1 MENGELNL
9 WDPSRIVSSAEYVGS
24 SANHLVSFAYG
35 LYISRPS
42 ESLIFGNT
50 QHKGPVRA
58 LDFNPL
64 QHHLL
69 SSGGTN
75 GEVYVW
81 DLKNPGTPYT
91 PGARSSKL
99 DEITALA
106 WNNHVAH
113 VLGTSSSSGYTVVW
127 DLRGKREVT
136 ALQYGGGAGTTGGSS
151 VLQGGGVLALGSRR
165 GMSAIAWHP
174 DNVRPSTRGLE
185 DSFLTILIRPL
196 ALSRPLRMMPRLS

>member
-1 MENGELNL
+1 MFET
-9 WDPSRIVSSAEYVGS
+9 SASYVVSLAQYFV
-24 SANHLVSFAYG
+24 HC
-35 LYISRPS
+35 RTS

-50 QHKGPVRA
+50 EHTGPVRA
-58 LDFNPL
+58 LDFNPM
-64 QHHLL
+64 QPHLL
-69 SSGGTN
+69 ASGGTN

-151 VLQGGGVLALGSRR
+151 VHQGGGVLALGNRR

-174 DNVRPSTRGLE
+174 DNVRPSTVMFDISLFRN
-185 DSFLTILIRPL
+185 DFFLGY
-196 ALSRPLRMMPRLS
+196 SRHHCL

>member
-1 MENGELNL
+1 
-9 WDPSRIVSSAEYVGS
+9 
-24 SANHLVSFAYG
+24 
-35 LYISRPS
+35 
-42 ESLIFGNT
+42 
-50 QHKGPVRA
+50 
-58 LDFNPL
+58 
-64 QHHLL
+64 
-69 SSGGTN
+69 
-75 GEVYVW
+75 VYVW

-106 WNNHVAH
+106 WNNHVPH

-174 DNVRPSTRGLE
+174 DNVRLSPGMLICAAFLNDFQATRVITASE
-185 DSFLTILIRPL
+185 DDNSPIIMVWDLRNSRAPEKVWFPAMHQVYECRLT
-196 ALSRPLRMMPRLS
+196 SGHFS

>member
-1 MENGELNL
+1 M
-9 WDPSRIVSSAEYVGS
+9 
-24 SANHLVSFAYG
+24 
-35 LYISRPS
+35 SRPS
-42 ESLIFGNT
+42 EALIFGNN
-50 QHKGPVRA
+50 QHTGPVRG

-64 QHHLL
+64 QPHLL

-81 DLKNPGTPYT
+81 DLKNPATPYT

-106 WNNHVAH
+106 WNNQVAH

-136 ALQYGGGAGTTGGSS
+136 ALQYGGGAATGGSS
-151 VLQGGGVLALGSRR
+151 IYQGGGALALGSRR

-174 DNVRPSTRGLE
+174 DNVSELSMFFTYYDLTGKIGNSSYHCFRG
-185 DSFLTILIRPL
+185 
-196 ALSRPLRMMPRLS
+196 